1 MNISP
6 KARVAPPLGL
16 GIVMTVAEHQVSVLL
31 DDMMAIELFRRDRV
45 RDPVQRTKPLRGGD
59 DRDLVSERSASATR
73 PSDSDSAP
81 CLYQRARRPSKN

>member
-45 RDPVQRTKPLRGGD
+45 RDPVQKARG
-59 DRDLVSERSASATR
+59 
-73 PSDSDSAP
+73 
-81 CLYQRARRPSKN
+81 